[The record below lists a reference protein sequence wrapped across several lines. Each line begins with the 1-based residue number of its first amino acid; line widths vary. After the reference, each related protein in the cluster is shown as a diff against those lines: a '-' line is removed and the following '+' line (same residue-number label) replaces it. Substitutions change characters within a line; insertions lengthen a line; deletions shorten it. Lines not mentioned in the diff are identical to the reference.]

1 MPILVFCLAGYNPG
15 LIPST
20 VLRTRIVLAGAAGLA
35 VVIASA
41 DRMRDVLQLSG
52 SYLPKAAGL
61 FGIVLAILVAR
72 IDVHHP
78 FARLGPAIVT
88 TLARALMVSLVAAFI
103 GEPLRADV
111 AWVAAILALVITL
124 LDGVDGWLAR
134 RTRMASDF
142 GARFD
147 MEVDALLI
155 MALAILVWQH
165 GKAGVWVLL
174 SGLIRYAFVAAGW
187 LLRWLARPLPA
198 SRRRQTVC
206 VVQVGGLNLALVPAI
221 PPPAATIVSAVALAA
236 LVWSFFVDVRWL
248 SRRAHDRV

>member
-1 MPILVFCLAGYNPG
+1 MPILVLCIAGYNPG

-35 VVIASA
+35 LVIAAA
-41 DRMRDVLQLSG
+41 DRMQAVLQLSG

-61 FGIVLAILVAR
+61 FGVVLAIVIAR
-72 IDVHHP
+72 IDAHHP
-78 FARLGPAIVT
+78 FPRLGPAIVM

-103 GEPLRADV
+103 GEPARAGV
-111 AWVAAILALVITL
+111 AWTAAILALVIAL

-134 RTRMASDF
+134 RTGLASDF

-174 SGLIRYAFVAAGW
+174 SGLLRYVFVAAGW
-187 LLRWLARPLPA
+187 RLPWLERPLPA
-198 SRRRQTVC
+198 SRRRQSIC
-206 VVQVGGLNLALVPAI
+206 VVQVAGLIGAVAPAI
-221 PPPAATIVSAVALAA
+221 SPRASVVFSAAALAA
-236 LVWSFFVDVRWL
+236 LVWSFFVDVAWL
-248 SRRAHDRV
+248 RRHAHG